1 LYAVLVLVV
10 MGMAGYTFYQNSQQ
24 QKRVR
29 QLQSSLKRG
38 DRVLTMGGIIGQV
51 SRVTDQRVWVQVA
64 DGLELEMV
72 RPGIRSRLEG

>member
-1 LYAVLVLVV
+1 MYAVLVLVV